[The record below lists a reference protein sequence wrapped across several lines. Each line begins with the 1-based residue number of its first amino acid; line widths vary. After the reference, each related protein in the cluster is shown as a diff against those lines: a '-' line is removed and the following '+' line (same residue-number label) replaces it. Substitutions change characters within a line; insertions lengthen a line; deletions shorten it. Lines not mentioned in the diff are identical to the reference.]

1 MLGQFGEPHTH
12 GLDSSLI
19 RGIVILAMKSRFPD
33 LTFFLD
39 AAGRYSHSRET
50 PIVFSAVGIQT
61 KNVDEVRESLL
72 AATESKLVK
81 WSKSEGNHDT
91 AKAIFR
97 LLAKRKLLWIARIIW
112 KKSPDWDRYF
122 EDGDELYEKC
132 VKNAQEAAPY
142 AKPMNTLKLHQ
153 FGLASA
159 DLLGVYL
166 ARHTHWLPKS
176 NRPVQ
181 RITVNAVFDS
191 DIQGETNQRI
201 CQNVFEGLEGDL
213 PQTVEATRIEPHFKV
228 SITTEQGEP
237 LLLLPDHVAGYLYSR
252 KVYGVSDENEKKELL
267 AGVEPLMEQIP
278 PWCFKIVEENF
289 QEAYLLPP
297 TTFDHVLPKK
307 EREALLKALLG
318 NKHTIAHD
326 EPTATL

>member
-1 MLGQFGEPHTH
+1 
-12 GLDSSLI
+12 
-19 RGIVILAMKSRFPD
+19 
-33 LTFFLD
+33 
-39 AAGRYSHSRET
+39 
-50 PIVFSAVGIQT
+50 
-61 KNVDEVRESLL
+61 
-72 AATESKLVK
+72 
-81 WSKSEGNHDT
+81 
-91 AKAIFR
+91 
-97 LLAKRKLLWIARIIW
+97 
-112 KKSPDWDRYF
+112 
-122 EDGDELYEKC
+122 YEKC

-237 LLLLPDHVAGYLYSR
+237 LLLLPDHVAGYPYSR

-289 QEAYLLPP
+289 Q
-297 TTFDHVLPKK
+297 
-307 EREALLKALLG
+307 
-318 NKHTIAHD
+318 
-326 EPTATL
+326 